1 MSEDTLLVGPLAH
14 PAICD
19 ALGLSGTKTT
29 ISGMLRG
36 GANAGIE
43 AAGWPQL
50 DEGSEPLDA
59 VRVAMTPELRRYAA
73 VMGLSMVAHECGALL
88 GVQPQSGKQSQKERT
103 EWSDCNWFPELA
115 AAIARIVLDET
126 RDHSVDQVADRLPM
140 IGIWANSQI
149 RAASEPV
156 SGGDVVAPR
165 QASDIRIHARRR
177 AYAGYFAIDE
187 WHLSHRTH
195 AGGFTPEVKR
205 EGFVSGD
212 AVAILPWDPVRDR
225 VLVIEQFRLAPA
237 MRQDPQPWLLEPV
250 AGRVDAGETVEQAA
264 RREALEEADLR
275 LTRLIPAVHHYPSP
289 GALTEFLYQFLAITD
304 LPDGITGV
312 HGLDGETED
321 IRGHLLERDKLTR
334 MVHSGQITNGPL
346 AMLTLW
352 LDSRAAS
359 IRKELALV

>member
-1 MSEDTLLVGPLAH
+1 MSNDILLVGPLAH
-14 PAICD
+14 PAIRD
-19 ALGLSGTKTT
+19 ALGLSGTGVT
-29 ISGMLRG
+29 ISGVLRG
-36 GANAGIE
+36 GLKAGIE
-43 AAGWPQL
+43 AGGWPQL
-50 DEGSEPLDA
+50 KDGSERLEA
-59 VRVAMTPELRRYAA
+59 VRVAMTAELRRYAA
-73 VMGLSMVAHECGALL
+73 VMGLPMVAHEGGTLL
-88 GVQPQSGKQSQKERT
+88 GIQPRSEMPSET
-103 EWSDCNWFPELA
+103 EPAEWSASDWMPELA

-126 RDHSVDQVADRLPM
+126 RDRSADQVAARLPM
-140 IGIWANSQI
+140 IGIWANTQL
-149 RAASEPV
+149 RAARDPV

-165 QASDIRIHARRR
+165 QASDIRIHDRRR
-177 AYAGYFAIDE
+177 AYLGYFAVDE

-195 AGGFTPEVKR
+195 AGGFTPEIKR

-237 MRQDPQPWLLEPV
+237 MRQDPQPWLLEPI
-250 AGRVDAGETVEQAA
+250 AGRVDAGETVEQSA

-275 LTRLIPAVHHYPSP
+275 LTKLIPAVHHYPSP
-289 GALTEFLYQFLAITD
+289 GALAEFLYQFLAITD

-312 HGLDGETED
+312 HGLDGEAED

-334 MVHSGQITNGPL
+334 MVHAGQITNGPL

-352 LDSRAAS
+352 LDGQAAS